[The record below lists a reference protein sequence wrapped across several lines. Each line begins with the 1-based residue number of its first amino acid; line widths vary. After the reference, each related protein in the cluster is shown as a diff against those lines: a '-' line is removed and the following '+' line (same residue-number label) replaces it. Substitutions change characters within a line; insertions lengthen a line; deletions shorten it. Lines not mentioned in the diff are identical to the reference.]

1 MATLVLFHSAL
12 GLRPG
17 VHAAA
22 DRLRGAGHVVHTP
35 DYFDGEVFDD
45 LDAGVAKRD
54 ALGYPE
60 IMRRGLAAVENLP
73 TALVVAGFSLGT
85 GPAETVAL
93 GRPGVRGAVLLHGA
107 LPVGE
112 FGGHER
118 WPAGVPVQVHW
129 AAEDPWV
136 DAQEVADLRAD
147 VEGAGGSFESF
158 TYPGDGHLFTD
169 PDADEHDEA
178 AAAALW
184 ERVLAFLARVD
195 GAGTDR
201 VA

>member
-1 MATLVLFHSAL
+1 MANVVLFHSAL

-22 DRLRGAGHVVHTP
+22 DLLRGAGHAVHTP

-45 LDAGVAKRD
+45 LDAGLVKRD
-54 ALGYPE
+54 MLGYPE
-60 IMRRGLAAVENLP
+60 IMRRGLAAVEDLP
-73 TALVVAGFSLGT
+73 AALVVAGFSLGT

-93 GRPGVRGAVLLHGA
+93 GRPGVRAAVLLHGA

-112 FGGHER
+112 FGAEER

-129 AAEDPWV
+129 AARDPWV
-136 DAQEVADLRAD
+136 DAGEVADLRAD
-147 VEGAGGSFESF
+147 VERAGAAFDSF

-169 PDADEHDEA
+169 PDLAEHDEA
-178 AAAALW
+178 ATAALW

-195 GAGTDR
+195 GSENQRAR
-201 VA
+201 